1 MMTSPFLMDFSQ
13 EPDLRHRVRRMRTFE
28 DLFARN
34 LDQMNTLRGTAM
46 TCDGTKLRAA
56 FLTWLDNF
64 GQTRPFA
71 ALNRRDFVFYSAGR
85 MFAELIRHQV
95 VTADEGHRQSLDP
108 ALIWPEGYVYANFC
122 MGIAL
127 NVLAQDG
134 EDAEQ
139 EFAILR
145 DQRAW
150 QSFRENARDNPD
162 IAVAFFDLM
171 LAQIPN
177 WRIPQLV
184 EHRHGMQRRRRRLS
198 VMSATA

>member
-1 MMTSPFLMDFSQ
+1 MDFSQ

-34 LDQMNTLRGTAM
+34 LDQINILRGTSM
-46 TCDGTKLRAA
+46 TCNGTKLRAA

-71 ALNRRDFVFYSAGR
+71 AVNRRDFVFYSAGR

-95 VTADEGHRQSLDP
+95 IAADDGNRQAIDP

-122 MGIAL
+122 LGIAL

-134 EDAEQ
+134 EVSEK
-139 EFAILR
+139 EFSILR

-150 QSFRENARDNPD
+150 QSFRENALDNPD

-184 EHRHGMQRRRRRLS
+184 EHRVGMRRRTRRPQIN
-198 VMSATA
+198 SAAI